1 MRLLT
6 RVCIHTCACAFTYTN
21 WSDCWPVNL
30 TKKFRDEI
38 VTSCP
43 GIELMYIPAGAT
55 VTI

>member
-38 VTSCP
+38 ATSCP